1 MKILSRWNLKV
12 IFECEKTTI
21 KETVEDANL
30 RGADLIDANLIGA
43 DLIGANLR
51 DADLRGADLI
61 GANLRD
67 ADLRGAN
74 LIDANLRGADLRG
87 ADLIDANLRGADL
100 IQITLPYFQVIVQKE
115 HTRIGCKYFTNVEWQ
130 NFNDYEI
137 SKMDTNALEFWNS
150 FKQIIFSAIDSLQ
163 DKAK

>member
-1 MKILSRWNLKV
+1 M
-12 IFECEKTTI
+12 
-21 KETVEDANL
+21 
-30 RGADLIDANLIGA
+30 IGA
-43 DLIGANLR
+43 DLRYANLR
-51 DADLRGADLI
+51 DA
-61 GANLRD
+61 N
-67 ADLRGAN
+67 
-74 LIDANLRGADLRG
+74 
-87 ADLIDANLRGADL
+87 L

-130 NFNDYEI
+130 NFNDDEI